1 LGHNTRAFGEFAEKA
16 KISAPDLS
24 CFFVFLIEGI
34 VLAGKPDAAPR
45 PLEDYRPYLR
55 LLARLQLD
63 PRLQGKLDPSDV
75 VQETLLRA
83 HAKRDQ
89 FRGKTD
95 AELAAWLRRI
105 LANELTDGLRRY
117 GLGGRDVGLKR
128 GLEESAARLEALVEG
143 STDSPGQQT
152 VRHEELLQLSEAM
165 DGLPEDQR
173 KAIELKH
180 LHGWSVEK
188 IAKQMGR
195 GKTAVGGLLRRG
207 LRKLRDTMKESP

>member
-16 KISAPDLS
+16 KLARPIRRSFSSLFNRGTDL
-24 CFFVFLIEGI
+24 
-34 VLAGKPDAAPR
+34 ADKPDAAPR
-45 PLEDYRPYLR
+45 SLEDYRPYLR

-117 GLGGRDVGLKR
+117 GLGGRDVGLER

-207 LRKLRDTMKESP
+207 LRKLRDTLKEFP